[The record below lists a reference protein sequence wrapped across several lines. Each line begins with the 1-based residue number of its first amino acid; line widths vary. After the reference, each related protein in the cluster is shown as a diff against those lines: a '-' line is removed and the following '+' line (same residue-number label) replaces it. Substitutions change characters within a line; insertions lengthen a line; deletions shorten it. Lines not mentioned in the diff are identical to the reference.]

1 MNIDINAKLQ
11 YFKIG
16 KYGGIHAKTDD
27 YSNTP
32 RPYFSI
38 GMILRGNGKFYTEN
52 SDVVNVSPGE
62 IIIVPSAATYISHW
76 HGTPNISFIIF
87 HFIFDKDFEGNI
99 PIQKISSFEHLKKDF
114 EFAYENFSVPAHA
127 FKVLSIFYNML
138 SEIFPSIKIISEK
151 HINSSIKKAVDYITY
166 NYTNNINIAELS
178 KIANLSPS
186 RFFTVFKKETGVSPI
201 EYKNRISIRNAEKM
215 LVSEDYS
222 IEEISEKIG
231 FNSASYFRRTFKA
244 FTGKSPREYKN
255 AFRENPKL

>member
-1 MNIDINAKLQ
+1 
-11 YFKIG
+11 
-16 KYGGIHAKTDD
+16 
-27 YSNTP
+27 
-32 RPYFSI
+32 
-38 GMILRGNGKFYTEN
+38 MILRGNGKFYTEN
-52 SDVVNVSPGE
+52 SVSPSE

-76 HGTPNISFIIF
+76 HGTPNISFITF

-114 EFAYENFSVPAHA
+114 EFAYENFSVSAHA

-166 NYTNNINIAELS
+166 NYTNNISIAELS

-255 AFRENPKL
+255 TFRENPKL